1 MRIQPL
7 YLARALTSLSSLA
20 GASAPEPVRR
30 GEPIGTSPRVALSE
44 VLAHPQDHSSNPII
58 TEGVIQKVCQNK
70 GCWMELAPKAGE
82 AGMRVTFKGYSFF
95 VPTDSQGRQ
104 ATVEGKISVQKL
116 SPADVDHLMGEGVKL
131 IKNADGSANEVS
143 FEAAG
148 VELRGAT
155 PAG

>member
-1 MRIQPL
+1 MRMQPI
-7 YLARALTSLSSLA
+7 YLALALTTLSSLA
-20 GASAPEPVRR
+20 GASASEPIRR
-30 GEPIGTSPRVALSE
+30 GEPIGASPKVALSE
-44 VLAHPQDHSSNPII
+44 VLAQPQDHTASPIV
-58 TEGVIQKVCQNK
+58 TEGVIQKVCQKK

-95 VPTDSQGRQ
+95 VPTDSEGRQ

-116 SPADVDHLMGEGVKL
+116 SPADVEHLMGEGVKL

-148 VELRGAT
+148 VELRAGT